1 MHGAKKIIKRL
12 RECHE
17 GEIRDQDLGLQFI
30 LGTTKQE
37 FSKLLKR
44 CPEATWFRIAK
55 WDPFE
60 MLFREIES
68 FGSHRLHFRKYA
80 QAFRDI
86 GVTHS
91 EGDIKEY
98 FAEMNLEVNR
108 PSPYMI
114 TLAAIHHYV
123 NRPEEI
129 EQDVK
134 SFLDELFRKAQ
145 RPQNFNDDDDDAS
158 ISSGEEQSMM
168 VPSNALN
175 AQASEAYMGGIQLET
190 PRDQR
195 FNKDPRFSVSMGG
208 HGQHLM
214 PGGRVAVHTPSQNVA
229 QQQIVLN
236 NQKLVSVRL
245 RLMKFAAFAS
255 ANVRGFEG
263 FLGNA
268 FSFSSMKEGDPQL
281 ACRLNTEQARG
292 ASAWVPDLKKPNPD
306 NTHHVVVQLGPHPRD
321 LYAVAMQGRAD
332 KDEWVTQ
339 ATIFVS
345 EDGQQWKNLPLTH
358 TFSCKDR
365 NSVAVY
371 PLYSP
376 AHCRYVKI
384 RCEKWH
390 GKPSL
395 RWDCLFV

>member
-1 MHGAKKIIKRL
+1 
-12 RECHE
+12 
-17 GEIRDQDLGLQFI
+17 
-30 LGTTKQE
+30 
-37 FSKLLKR
+37 
-44 CPEATWFRIAK
+44 
-55 WDPFE
+55 
-60 MLFREIES
+60 
-68 FGSHRLHFRKYA
+68 
-80 QAFRDI
+80 
-86 GVTHS
+86 
-91 EGDIKEY
+91 
-98 FAEMNLEVNR
+98 MNLEVNR

-114 TLAAIHHYV
+114 TLAAIPHYV

-129 EQDVK
+129 EPDVK
-134 SFLDELFRKAQ
+134 SFLDELFRKAA
-145 RPQNFNDDDDDAS
+145 RPQNFDDDDDAS

-168 VPSNALN
+168 ENRLVPGSALN

-190 PRDQR
+190 PHDQR
-195 FNKDPRFSVSMGG
+195 FKDQRYSVSMGG
-208 HGQHLM
+208 QGQHLM
-214 PGGRVAVHTPSQNVA
+214 PGARMAVHTPSQNVA

-263 FLGNA
+263 FTGNS

-306 NTHHVVVQLGPHPRD
+306 NTHHAIVQLGPHPRD